1 LITIGILDDHRLV
14 REGLVRIVQA
24 DSTLEV
30 SWLGARAED
39 AAEIGT
45 KSNPQ
50 VLVLDLNLPDRSGL
64 EVIKDLRARLP
75 NLAILVVS
83 MYPEEQFARRVLRAG
98 ARGYLIKDESPE
110 LLLQAIHKIA
120 AGGYYISEN
129 LAIELATITSP
140 GVNEIDTPYTI
151 LSDREYELFII
162 LAEGK
167 SVKEASSL
175 MGVGLSTVHTYRQR
189 LLEKLNLRTNGEI
202 IYYAMEKGLL
212 T

>member
-1 LITIGILDDHRLV
+1 LTTIGILDDHRLV
-14 REGLVRIVQA
+14 REGLVRIIQA
-24 DSTLEV
+24 DPTLEV

-39 AAEIGT
+39 TAELGT
-45 KSNPQ
+45 TSNPQ

-110 LLLQAIHKIA
+110 LLIQAIQKIA

-129 LAIELATITSP
+129 LAIELATISSP
-140 GVNEIDTPYTI
+140 GDKEVDNPHTT